1 MMKNWML
8 TLGVLLL
15 VSYSNALANK
25 HREKKLIISLD
36 QPDTVYVRYR
46 QPINGYSISGNA
58 IASTDTVFQN
68 CYNLTLTF
76 RNIKTDREFSVN
88 AGLLPRDYFVEY
100 ESNATDTIVLDYTEY
115 TESDT
120 VDIPDAPFS
129 FADLDFDGQK
139 ELLTDYRP
147 WIGIR
152 HSGIYQSIYKIEQD
166 SLKEIRL
173 DLISPAYQ
181 ESIIG
186 YLPTCCFCGINYS
199 SKEIYTYIWGGGNRA
214 YNIYKLVNTYC
225 YILTNEQPLLV
236 IEYALSRRV
245 EKVRATMH
253 VEYYDEHQ
261 LENYKCNNEF
271 FLDFGRLD

>member
-36 QPDTVYVRYR
+36 QPDTVYIRYR

-76 RNIKTDREFSVN
+76 RNIKTDCEFSVN
-88 AGLLPRDYFVEY
+88 AGFLPRTYFVEY

-120 VDIPDAPFS
+120 VDIPDAPFF

-139 ELLTDYRP
+139 ELLTD
-147 WIGIR
+147 
-152 HSGIYQSIYKIEQD
+152 
-166 SLKEIRL
+166 
-173 DLISPAYQ
+173 
-181 ESIIG
+181 
-186 YLPTCCFCGINYS
+186 
-199 SKEIYTYIWGGGNRA
+199 
-214 YNIYKLVNTYC
+214 
-225 YILTNEQPLLV
+225 
-236 IEYALSRRV
+236 
-245 EKVRATMH
+245 
-253 VEYYDEHQ
+253 
-261 LENYKCNNEF
+261 
-271 FLDFGRLD
+271 